1 MSRDNFLS
9 KTVISDFLQNFN
21 DTPDPDKDENQ
32 PQHQSQH
39 QPQHQYQ
46 HQPRPQH
53 QSLRLR
59 VYKFYGDL
67 KSMLNVHLIRNY
79 LDADY
84 ADELFD
90 DLKKIRYNTD
100 EESMIHLYGKKIRI
114 PREQTAYGEPNVM
127 YHFSGISVK
136 ARDWTQDLDNESE
149 LDERVKFK
157 LRNVSRIAGRSA
169 CSKFNYA
176 LINNYI
182 NQSNN
187 IGYHSD
193 DEKELGRFPVVAG
206 VSLGQ
211 EREILFKSKLTK
223 EVVKISLPHNSLV
236 IMHYPTNRYWM
247 HSIPKRAQHMGQR
260 ISITFR
266 GVGQQ

>member
-1 MSRDNFLS
+1 MFTNKSTVRTKDDFLS
-9 KTVISDFLQNFN
+9 QSVVLDFLQNF
-21 DTPDPDKDENQ
+21 DTPNENKK
-32 PQHQSQH
+32 
-39 QPQHQYQ
+39 
-46 HQPRPQH
+46 
-53 QSLRLR
+53 QSLKLR
-59 VYKFYGDL
+59 IYKFYGDL
-67 KSMLNVHLIRNY
+67 KSMLNVHLIKNY

-90 DLKKIRYNTD
+90 DLKRITYNTD
-100 EESMIHLYGKKIRI
+100 EESMIQIYGKKIRI

-136 ARDWTQDLDNESE
+136 ARDWTQNPDLDLNDESE
-149 LDERVKFK
+149 FDEKVKFK

-169 CSKFNYA
+169 CSTFNYA

-223 EVVKISLPHNSLV
+223 EVIRISLPHNSLV

-266 GVGQQ
+266 GVGHQ